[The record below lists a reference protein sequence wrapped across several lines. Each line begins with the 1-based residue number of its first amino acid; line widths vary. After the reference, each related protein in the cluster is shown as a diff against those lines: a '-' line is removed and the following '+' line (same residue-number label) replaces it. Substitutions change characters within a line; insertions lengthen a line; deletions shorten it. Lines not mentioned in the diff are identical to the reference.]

1 MEGLVCLRPGR
12 LTLIG
17 SDDNSSHDAV
27 EVPMTS
33 PSQSLPAVLDRIDA
47 ELDRSLERLFD
58 FLRIQSISTDP
69 AYKEQCRTAAEYVAK
84 DLGSI
89 GFASSIRPTAGHPIV
104 VGKGESASNGK
115 SPRVL
120 FYGHYDVQPVD
131 PLELWETPPFAPR
144 IATLPDGRKII
155 VARGACDDKGQ
166 VMTFVEACRAFKA
179 ITGQL
184 PLPITMMIEGE
195 EECGSNH
202 LFGFVKDHA
211 DEFKLDLALVCDT
224 SMWDT
229 ATPMVTTSLRGLVYE
244 EVRLTCADRDLHSG
258 LFGGAAQNP
267 LRVLSRILA
276 AMHDDNGRVT
286 IPGFYDGVKD
296 LPPDVMA
303 DLKGLDLT
311 PENFLAEVGL
321 KVPAGEKDR
330 MLIEQIATRP
340 TAEINGVIGGYSGE
354 GAKTVIPG
362 TATAKVSFRLVGAQD
377 PQKIRAAFHSF
388 VRARLP
394 ADAKVEFKSFASAPA
409 TDLPFDNP
417 ALAKTR
423 AALAAEWGKKA
434 LAIGEGG
441 SIPIVGDFKRVL
453 GMDTILVGFA
463 LDDDRVHSPNEK
475 FDLTSF
481 HKGTRSWARIL
492 AALAA

>member
-1 MEGLVCLRPGR
+1 M
-12 LTLIG
+12 
-17 SDDNSSHDAV
+17 N
-27 EVPMTS
+27 
-33 PSQSLPAVLDRIDA
+33 PSQALPAVLEKIDTD
-47 ELDRSLERLFD
+47 LDQSLARLFD
-58 FLRIQSISTDP
+58 FLRIESISTDP
-69 AYKEQCRTAAEYVAK
+69 AYKDQCRTAAEHVAK
-84 DLGSI
+84 DLSGI
-89 GFASSIRPTAGHPIV
+89 GFATSIRPTGGHPIV
-104 VGKGESASNGK
+104 VGKGGDGASNGK
-115 SPRVL
+115 SPHVL

-166 VMTFVEACRAFKA
+166 VMTFVEACRAFKTV
-179 ITGQL
+179 TGQL

-202 LFGFVKDHA
+202 LFGFVADNA
-211 DEFKLDLALVCDT
+211 DELKADLALVCDT
-224 SMWDT
+224 SMWDPV
-229 ATPMVTTSLRGLVYE
+229 TPMVTTSLRGLVYE

-276 AMHDDNGRVT
+276 AMHDDNGRVA

-296 LPPDVMA
+296 LPPDIKA
-303 DLKGLDLT
+303 DLQGLDLT
-311 PENFLAEVGL
+311 AEEFLGSVGL

-330 MLIEQIATRP
+330 LVIEQIATRP
-340 TAEINGVIGGYSGE
+340 TAEINGMIGGYTGE

-362 TATAKVSFRLVGAQD
+362 QATAKVSFRLVGAQD
-377 PQKIRAAFHSF
+377 PTKIRAAFHAF

-394 ADAKVEFKSFASAPA
+394 ADANVEFKSFASAPA
-409 TDLPFDNP
+409 TELPFDNP
-417 ALAKTR
+417 ALTKTR
-423 AALAAEWGKKA
+423 SALAAEWGRKA

-453 GMDTILVGFA
+453 GMDTIMVGFA

-475 FDLTSF
+475 YDLTSF

-492 AALAA
+492 AALAG